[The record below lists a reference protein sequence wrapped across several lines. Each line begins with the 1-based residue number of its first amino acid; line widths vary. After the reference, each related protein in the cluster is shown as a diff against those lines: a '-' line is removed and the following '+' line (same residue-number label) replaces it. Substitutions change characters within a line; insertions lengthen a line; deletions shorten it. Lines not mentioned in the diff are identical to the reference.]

1 MHVPAGELV
10 PKPTGEPTP
19 NPCWIRSRRAAVNSC
34 AAVVNHFV
42 MTLVEPCM
50 SLSPSPAAT
59 SLDQG
64 VPPP

>member
-1 MHVPAGELV
+1 MHVSAGELV

-19 NPCWIRSRRAAVNSC
+19 NPVLDPLHVMNRC